1 MRLSFLLSSDQWD
14 SVSTWGWGWQNDTFP
29 ILAFV
34 VATARTQSALQLF
47 CTQQKLDRFLNSANQ
62 ERLRSLFSV
71 FTFHSWH
78 YYNNVD
84 VFVIQNW
91 LICLAFSVCHCQL
104 KVSFFIL
111 LLLFPVVRIMSC
123 LTEILG
129 RDFRYYN
136 YISISVTYSR
146 CWICNVHNVWLWLH
160 LFISAST
167 FFKITPL
174 TKTWFWI
181 LRFPFFEHTQ
191 YTYKE
196 IILFTQ
202 ILLLVYFKFLQTGL
216 SWPDSH
222 PS

>member
-1 MRLSFLLSSDQWD
+1 M
-14 SVSTWGWGWQNDTFP
+14 
-29 ILAFV
+29 
-34 VATARTQSALQLF
+34 
-47 CTQQKLDRFLNSANQ
+47 
-62 ERLRSLFSV
+62 

-111 LLLFPVVRIMSC
+111 LLLFPVVRIMSS

-129 RDFRYYN
+129 RDFLD
-136 YISISVTYSR
+136 IILMSVTYSR
-146 CWICNVHNVWLWLH
+146 CWICNDHKVWLWLQ
-160 LFISAST
+160 LFVSAST
-167 FFKITPL
+167 FFKITHSI
-174 TKTWFWI
+174 KTWIWI

-191 YTYKE
+191 YTLYRE